1 MTNKNLITAA
11 LIFGGGFLV
20 FWGIKPMFTKETASG
35 GKKSLDGKGA
45 LPAPNQANAEI
56 VLSAYTEALKS
67 GEPASRLTELN
78 KECMQEFGM
87 RCYIESKSGKVI
99 VCDVKG
105 ETIMER

>member
-1 MTNKNLITAA
+1 
-11 LIFGGGFLV
+11 
-20 FWGIKPMFTKETASG
+20 MFTKETASG